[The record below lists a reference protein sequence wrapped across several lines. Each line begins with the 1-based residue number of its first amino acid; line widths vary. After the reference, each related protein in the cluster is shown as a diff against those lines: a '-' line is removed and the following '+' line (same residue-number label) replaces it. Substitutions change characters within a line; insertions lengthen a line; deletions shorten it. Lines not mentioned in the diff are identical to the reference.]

1 MNYSHKLDESAKY
14 LKVVTRGGSTPKGKR
29 RVYFTCHPK
38 DFDKYFQKVCDDIF
52 KTQDC
57 AIYYTADMSAPIP
70 EQYVESDLGQMNLFV
85 VPITYALLTEKN
97 RAMDFDLA
105 YAMRDDVSIPIL
117 PLMMENGI
125 DFFYE
130 KKFGNRQY
138 FSPYSQDLSAIGY
151 EEKLKKYLSSIL
163 LDDGT
168 IDRIRKAFD
177 AYIFLSYRKKD
188 RNFANELMK
197 QIHQNPLYRD
207 IAIWYDEFLTPG
219 EDFEE
224 NIHKAFDISKLFAL
238 LVTPN
243 LVNEKNYVQTTEYPL
258 ARKSGKKILPAEWV
272 DTDKK
277 LLKEQYPD
285 IPQCV
290 NGKDQAELDKGI
302 ADALK
307 TIALQSND
315 NDPEHCYLIGLAYL
329 DGIDVEINVPYAI
342 ELITSAA
349 EKEYPDAMD
358 KLYRMYLD
366 GDRVKIDYN
375 AAKKWAQKLYEFEL
389 KTNGEKHLDTLSI
402 QNNLAYI
409 YCMLG
414 KYKKA
419 LELNQNTH
427 AYFCEEFG
435 ERDPNTLTSLN
446 NLAATYIKLKDY
458 KKALELFQKA
468 YNLCCEI
475 GSENNKDTLVFLNN
489 LACIYRGLNDCEKSL
504 ELNQKVYALCC
515 DELGEWHPKT
525 LISLNNLATSYCE
538 IADYE
543 KTLELDKKAYAL
555 RCETLGSKHPD
566 TLDSL
571 NNLANIYCKLG
582 HHKKA
587 LELGDKAYILR
598 CEVIGKEHPATLIS
612 LCTLSDIYCKL
623 GNYEKALEL
632 GEEAYALACEVLGE
646 KHPDALTTI
655 NNLACIY
662 GDIGYNEKAIE
673 LGDKAYILM
682 REVCG
687 EKHPNTITS
696 LCNLVFTYV
705 DTGDYEKAL
714 IFGERAYNLWFEIKG
729 AKHQNT
735 LTALHIIAYIYG
747 KIGDYK
753 KALELDKK
761 VYALRCETLGA
772 KHQDTLAA
780 LNDLAFSYIRIGD
793 NNNALACSKKA
804 YNFSYEQ
811 FGENHPLTQSALN
824 MLLVLSK
831 VIKID

>member
-1 MNYSHKLDESAKY
+1 MNYNHKLDESAKY

-224 NIHKAFDISKLFAL
+224 NIYKAFDISKLFAL

-349 EKEYPDAMD
+349 EKEYLDAMD

-402 QNNLAYI
+402 QNNL
-409 YCMLG
+409 
-414 KYKKA
+414 
-419 LELNQNTH
+419 
-427 AYFCEEFG
+427 
-435 ERDPNTLTSLN
+435 S
-446 NLAATYIKLKDY
+446 
-458 KKALELFQKA
+458 
-468 YNLCCEI
+468 
-475 GSENNKDTLVFLNN
+475 
-489 LACIYRGLNDCEKSL
+489 
-504 ELNQKVYALCC
+504 
-515 DELGEWHPKT
+515 
-525 LISLNNLATSYCE
+525 
-538 IADYE
+538 
-543 KTLELDKKAYAL
+543 
-555 RCETLGSKHPD
+555 
-566 TLDSL
+566 
-571 NNLANIYCKLG
+571 
-582 HHKKA
+582 
-587 LELGDKAYILR
+587 
-598 CEVIGKEHPATLIS
+598 
-612 LCTLSDIYCKL
+612 
-623 GNYEKALEL
+623 
-632 GEEAYALACEVLGE
+632 
-646 KHPDALTTI
+646 
-655 NNLACIY
+655 
-662 GDIGYNEKAIE
+662 
-673 LGDKAYILM
+673 
-682 REVCG
+682 
-687 EKHPNTITS
+687 
-696 LCNLVFTYV
+696 
-705 DTGDYEKAL
+705 
-714 IFGERAYNLWFEIKG
+714 
-729 AKHQNT
+729 
-735 LTALHIIAYIYG
+735 YIYG
-747 KIGDYK
+747 KLGDY
-753 KALELDKK
+753 E
-761 VYALRCETLGA
+761 
-772 KHQDTLAA
+772 
-780 LNDLAFSYIRIGD
+780 
-793 NNNALACSKKA
+793 NAILHNIKA
-804 YNFSYEQ
+804 YTLCCE
-811 FGENHPLTQSALN
+811 
-824 MLLVLSK
+824 VL
-831 VIKID
+831 

>member
-1 MNYSHKLDESAKY
+1 MNYNHKLDESAKY

-272 DTDKK
+272 NTDKK

-315 NDPEHCYLIGLAYL
+315 NDSEHCYLIGLAYL

-342 ELITSAA
+342 ELITFAA
-349 EKEYPDAMD
+349 EKEYPYAMN
-358 KLYRMYLD
+358 KLYQMYLE
-366 GDRVKIDYN
+366 GDRVKMDYDV
-375 AAKKWAQKLYEFEL
+375 ALKWAKRMYEFFLHTRGEGFADTLTALKFLASTHFRIGNYQKALELYQKLYSNCCKSYGEMYINTVHALLGLSNVYVKLGNDEKAFEVL
-389 KTNGEKHLDTLSI
+389 RKIPRVVGEIENMPLWFHEQYISVLNVEAMLCNRRKDYEEALSIRENMYRVSHKYFGEKNPRTLVCL
-402 QNNLAYI
+402 NNLAY
-409 YCMLG
+409 
-414 KYKKA
+414 
-419 LELNQNTH
+419 
-427 AYFCEEFG
+427 AYF
-435 ERDPNTLTSLN
+435 
-446 NLAATYIKLKDY
+446 KLGGY
-458 KKALELFQKA
+458 K
-468 YNLCCEI
+468 N
-475 GSENNKDTLVFLNN
+475 
-489 LACIYRGLNDCEKSL
+489 YRKGI
-504 ELNQKVYALCC
+504 
-515 DELGEWHPKT
+515 ELGE
-525 LISLNNLATSYCE
+525 
-538 IADYE
+538 
-543 KTLELDKKAYAL
+543 KAYDF
-555 RCETLGSKHPD
+555 R
-566 TLDSL
+566 
-571 NNLANIYCKLG
+571 
-582 HHKKA
+582 
-587 LELGDKAYILR
+587 
-598 CEVIGKEHPATLIS
+598 
-612 LCTLSDIYCKL
+612 
-623 GNYEKALEL
+623 
-632 GEEAYALACEVLGE
+632 CEVLGE
-646 KHPDALTTI
+646 KHPDTLNSL
-655 NNLACIY
+655 NNLADRYIK
-662 GDIGYNEKAIE
+662 IGQYDYAIRLSEKAYNLRCE
-673 LGDKAYILM
+673 VLGESHPDMVATLSVLSLAYG
-682 REVCG
+682 R
-687 EKHPNTITS
+687 
-696 LCNLVFTYV
+696 Y
-705 DTGDYEKAL
+705 GDYEKAL
-714 IFGERAYNLWFEIKG
+714 GFGIRLYVLCAEVYGEQHIMTIKSLENLVQNCCMCEAYE
-729 AKHQNT
+729 Q
-735 LTALHIIAYIYG
+735 
-747 KIGDYK
+747 
-753 KALELDKK
+753 ALEFSLKLCVLSAK
-761 VYALRCETLGA
+761 VLGA
-772 KHQDTLAA
+772 KHKDSIARLCN
-780 LNDLAFSYIRIGD
+780 LSYVYGKLGHYTKAIE
-793 NNNALACSKKA
+793 ACSRA
-804 YNFSYEQ
+804 FELSREVL
-811 FGENHPLTQSALN
+811 GENHSLTRNCVHTFLAIQE
-824 MLLVLSK
+824 MVSK
-831 VIKID
+831 S

>member
-1 MNYSHKLDESAKY
+1 MNYNHKLDESAKY

-329 DGIDVEINVPYAI
+329 DGIDVEINISYAI
-342 ELITSAA
+342 ELITFAA
-349 EKEYPDAMD
+349 EKEYPVAME
-358 KLYRMYLD
+358 KLFFMYFN
-366 GDRVKIDYN
+366 GDRVKVDYTETL
-375 AAKKWAQKLYEFEL
+375 KWAKRLYDYFLRTMGEESKDTITALTYIAYTYFATGNCKKAVELYQKAYSNCCKVYGEININTLEVLASLTNVYIQLGDNKKAREVFKKIPKVVGEIEEMPLWFIEYYIGVGCAEAKLYESEGDYEEAL
-389 KTNGEKHLDTLSI
+389 SKRENLYRSCCKLSGEKTPLTLACL
-402 QNNLAYI
+402 NNLSY
-409 YCMLG
+409 
-414 KYKKA
+414 
-419 LELNQNTH
+419 
-427 AYFCEEFG
+427 AYFKSGDYKMGIELGEKVYALRCEVLG
-435 ERDPNTLTSLN
+435 ERHPNTLTSLN
-446 NLAATYIKLKDY
+446 NLAVRYNKRGNYIKG
-458 KKALELFQKA
+458 
-468 YNLCCEI
+468 I
-475 GSENNKDTLVFLNN
+475 
-489 LACIYRGLNDCEKSL
+489 
-504 ELNQKVYALCC
+504 
-515 DELGEWHPKT
+515 ELGE
-525 LISLNNLATSYCE
+525 
-538 IADYE
+538 
-543 KTLELDKKAYAL
+543 KAYAL
-555 RCETLGSKHPD
+555 R
-566 TLDSL
+566 
-571 NNLANIYCKLG
+571 
-582 HHKKA
+582 
-587 LELGDKAYILR
+587 R
-598 CEVIGKEHPATLIS
+598 
-612 LCTLSDIYCKL
+612 
-623 GNYEKALEL
+623 
-632 GEEAYALACEVLGE
+632 EVLGE
-646 KHPDALTTI
+646 NHPH
-655 NNLACIY
+655 
-662 GDIGYNEKAIE
+662 
-673 LGDKAYILM
+673 M
-682 REVCG
+682 
-687 EKHPNTITS
+687 ITS
-696 LCNLVFTYV
+696 LEGLSYV
-705 DTGDYEKAL
+705 YGKIGDYEKAL
-714 IFGERAYNLWFEIKG
+714 GFGIRLYVLCAEVYGEQHIMTIKSLENLVQNCCMCEAYE
-729 AKHQNT
+729 Q
-735 LTALHIIAYIYG
+735 
-747 KIGDYK
+747 
-753 KALELDKK
+753 ALEFSLKLCVLSAK
-761 VYALRCETLGA
+761 VLGA
-772 KHQDTLAA
+772 KHKDSIARLCNLSYVYGKLGHYTKAIEVCSR
-780 LNDLAFSYIRIGD
+780 AFELSREV
-793 NNNALACSKKA
+793 L
-804 YNFSYEQ
+804 
-811 FGENHPLTQSALN
+811 GENHSLTRNCVHTFLAIQEMA
-824 MLLVLSK
+824 SK
-831 VIKID
+831 S

>member
-1 MNYSHKLDESAKY
+1 MNYNHKLDESAKY

-85 VPITYALLTEKN
+85 VPITYAILTEKN

-105 YAMRDDVSIPIL
+105 YAMRDNVSMPIL
-117 PLMMENGI
+117 PLMMETDI
-125 DFFYE
+125 DPEYKDF
-130 KKFGNRQY
+130 FGNRQY
-138 FSPYSQDLSAIGY
+138 FSPYSQDLTAISY

-168 IDRIRKAFD
+168 IERIRKAFD

-277 LLKEQYPD
+277 LLTEQYPD

-349 EKEYPDAMD
+349 EKECPDAMY
-358 KLYRMYLD
+358 KLYQMYCD
-366 GDRVKIDYN
+366 GDRVDVDYN
-375 AAKKWAQKLYEFEL
+375 EALKWSKKKYEFDL
-389 KTNGEKHLDTLSI
+389 TSKGEKHPETVDTMI
-402 QNNLAYI
+402 HLAYI
-409 YCMLG
+409 FGRVRNYE
-414 KYKKA
+414 KA
-419 LELNQNTH
+419 LLLN
-427 AYFCEEFG
+427 E
-435 ERDPNTLTSLN
+435 
-446 NLAATYIKLKDY
+446 
-458 KKALELFQKA
+458 
-468 YNLCCEI
+468 
-475 GSENNKDTLVFLNN
+475 
-489 LACIYRGLNDCEKSL
+489 
-504 ELNQKVYALCC
+504 
-515 DELGEWHPKT
+515 
-525 LISLNNLATSYCE
+525 
-538 IADYE
+538 
-543 KTLELDKKAYAL
+543 KAYAL
-555 RCETLGSKHPD
+555 SRDVHGETYIG
-566 TLDSL
+566 TLCSL
-571 NNLANIYCKLG
+571 NNLANTYSRTGNYEQALGLCK
-582 HHKKA
+582 KSY
-587 LELGDKAYILR
+587 ELC
-598 CEVIGKEHPATLIS
+598 CEVLGEKHVNTLIS
-612 LCTLSDIYCKL
+612 LGNLASVYGKM

-632 GEEAYALACEVLGE
+632 RKMVYTLRCEVLGE
-646 KHPDALTTI
+646 KHIDTLRALRTLARVYDTI
-655 NNLACIY
+655 
-662 GDIGYNEKAIE
+662 GDYEKSLE
-673 LGDKAYILM
+673 LRKVVYTLR
-682 REVCG
+682 REVLGEIHPSTLTALNELAIAYSKTGKHKKALEFIIEALKLSEELYNVRCNKLG
-687 EKHPNTITS
+687 EKHPDM
-696 LCNLVFTYV
+696 LKMLDNLVVRYSDLENYGKALELGKKAYNIRCEVLGETHL
-705 DTGDYEKAL
+705 DTLLSLSKLSKIYGESGDYEKAVEL
-714 IFGERAYNLWFEIKG
+714 AEKAF
-729 AKHQNT
+729 
-735 LTALHIIAYIYG
+735 ALNNKKNDG
-747 KIGDYK
+747 KI
-753 KALELDKK
+753 
-761 VYALRCETLGA
+761 
-772 KHQDTLAA
+772 TLALIDNLIVA
-780 LNDLAFSYIRIGD
+780 YERIGY
-793 NNNALACSKKA
+793 CEKVSKLYQKRKSIQ
-804 YNFSYEQ
+804 NS
-811 FGENHPLTQSALN
+811 
-824 MLLVLSK
+824 
-831 VIKID
+831 